1 MNQGAATDQELLTK
15 ADLALSLHDLEL
27 NLQKE
32 LMPMKMELQV
42 HKYML
47 GMVFIQ
53 E

>member
-1 MNQGAATDQELLTK
+1 MLDTNLTK

-27 NLQKE
+27 NLLKE

-47 GMVFIQ
+47 GMVLGGIIFSISV
-53 E
+53 